1 MGLAWEEATFDQ
13 SSPGQAA
20 FSPHCSLALLLV
32 GRGFDSRQPGPA
44 VTSACQRVH
53 SMVKALRIGSYTFRK
68 GSLWLR
74 CAL

>member
-1 MGLAWEEATFDQ
+1 MDLAWEEPRFDQ
-13 SSPGQAA
+13 SSPGQAV

-32 GRGFDSRQPGPA
+32 WRGFDGSLRSHPID
-44 VTSACQRVH
+44 CQRVH